1 MIPFI
6 FDPHHIYSF
15 RKSNIRSSYL
25 VRTIQETAF
34 QVIYTSHKGSFVV
47 YMNIMPLYFQ
57 PASVT
62 FGIQSANL
70 CRLGYFECGTLIYT
84 IFIIYITIDAIS
96 PPMYIHDIVKPII
109 LSENSILKCFKPV
122 WIFLN
127 NIY

>member
-15 RKSNIRSSYL
+15 GKSNMRSSYL

-47 YMNIMPLYFQ
+47 YMNIMPLHFQ

-70 CRLGYFECGTLIYT
+70 CRLGYFECSTLIYT
-84 IFIIYITIDAIS
+84 IFIIYITIYAVS
-96 PPMYIHDIVKPII
+96 PSPWLYNI
-109 LSENSILKCFKPV
+109 LKSKILGKHSILKCFKPV